1 MVHCLYCSP
10 SEDAYNWCAECI
22 QRSLDEMEARKL
34 YYASWQWYAF
44 KVGGARKAV
53 GYTRA
58 IFARNE
64 RHARSHMKRAYRY
77 EVAEFMGKGCN
88 DEWAIA
94 ERAWE

>member
-1 MVHCLYCSP
+1 
-10 SEDAYNWCAECI
+10 
-22 QRSLDEMEARKL
+22 MEARKL

-44 KVGGARKAV
+44 KIGGVRKAV

-64 RHARSHMKRAYRY
+64 CHARSHMKRAYRY
-77 EVAEFMGKGCN
+77 EVAAFMGKGCDN
-88 DEWAIA
+88 VNAIA